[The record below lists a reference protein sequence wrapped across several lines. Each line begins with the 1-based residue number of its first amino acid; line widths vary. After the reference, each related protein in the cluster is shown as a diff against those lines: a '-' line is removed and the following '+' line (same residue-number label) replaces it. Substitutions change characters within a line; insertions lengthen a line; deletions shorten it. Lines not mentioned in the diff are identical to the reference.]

1 MAPWNL
7 LLAITDARFMRSW
20 GERKLTL
27 SIRDLKDSEIVKAAV
42 YSNLLVYELPDY
54 EKYTNLKMIFENTK
68 ATHEEIS
75 AESGITR
82 SKVQRLMRFG
92 ELPEKAL
99 EAIAIR
105 PQCIGDDTVEKFA
118 QAVADGKSDLVIEA
132 AERLAID
139 EKFTQRAAISL
150 VKGPSNKVVALTRS
164 HPLRLGNVS
173 SVS

>member
-1 MAPWNL
+1 
-7 LLAITDARFMRSW
+7 
-20 GERKLTL
+20 
-27 SIRDLKDSEIVKAAV
+27 
-42 YSNLLVYELPDY
+42 
-54 EKYTNLKMIFENTK
+54 MIFENTK

-150 VKGPSNKVVALTRS
+150 VKGPSNKVGSADKVTPFKAGKRKFGELTVRRGVVGCVLKTQTS
-164 HPLRLGNVS
+164 RTGIV
-173 SVS
+173 SVSRI